1 MDKSIFDRP
10 ENFTN
15 RELSW
20 LEFNQRILGEA
31 RDRKNPLFERM
42 KFLSI
47 TASNLDEFF
56 MVRIASLKDMVNA
69 GYKKKD
75 IAGMT
80 PQEQLGA
87 LNEKTHAFCEKQYT
101 TYNRSL
107 LPKLSEAGLEI
118 VTFNSLSEKEEEFLE
133 EYFHKNVYPVLTP
146 MAIDSSRPFPLIQ
159 NKTLNIAALIKSR
172 GEDKKEKKD
181 YDIATVQV
189 PSVLPRVI
197 VLPQKDGGK
206 RKCRVILLENVI
218 EHYLDVLFLNHEI
231 ICSAPYRIMR
241 NADLSIDED
250 DAEDLLKEIEKQAAK
265 RDLEM
270 PVLIQ
275 VNIAKEES
283 KHGFEVEEI
292 DEVFSNLKDYPHV
305 KVRGLM
311 MMAPHIESSETEKY
325 FKMTQEL
332 LQRLQKEYPM
342 YQLDQLSMGMSNDYH
357 EALNHGSTMI
367 RVGSAL
373 FK

>member
-1 MDKSIFDRP
+1 MIVNEEAVKKILEEVKPAKLVAATKYVDVKEIEKLEKLGVTCFG
-10 ENFTN
+10 EN
-15 RELSW
+15 RV
-20 LEFNQRILGEA
+20 QA
-31 RDRKNPLFERM
+31 
-42 KFLSI
+42 
-47 TASNLDEFF
+47 
-56 MVRIASLKDMVNA
+56 
-69 GYKKKD
+69 
-75 IAGMT
+75 
-80 PQEQLGA
+80 
-87 LNEKTHAFCEKQYT
+87 
-101 TYNRSL
+101 
-107 LPKLSEAGLEI
+107 
-118 VTFNSLSEKEEEFLE
+118 FLE
-133 EYFHKNVYPVLTP
+133 KYENYHGNSEFQFIGTLQPNKVKYI
-146 MAIDSSRPFPLIQ
+146 IDKVTLIH
-159 NKTLNIAALIKSR
+159 AVDRYS
-172 GEDKKEKKD
+172 
-181 YDIATVQV
+181 
-189 PSVLPRVI
+189 
-197 VLPQKDGGK
+197 
-206 RKCRVILLENVI
+206 
-218 EHYLDVLFLNHEI
+218 
-231 ICSAPYRIMR
+231 
-241 NADLSIDED
+241 
-250 DAEDLLKEIEKQAAK
+250 LLKEIEKQAAK

>member
-1 MDKSIFDRP
+1 MLFRSENYHGNGEFQFIGTLQPNKVKYIIDKVTLIHAVDRY
-10 ENFTN
+10 
-15 RELSW
+15 S
-20 LEFNQRILGEA
+20 
-31 RDRKNPLFERM
+31 
-42 KFLSI
+42 
-47 TASNLDEFF
+47 
-56 MVRIASLKDMVNA
+56 
-69 GYKKKD
+69 
-75 IAGMT
+75 
-80 PQEQLGA
+80 
-87 LNEKTHAFCEKQYT
+87 
-101 TYNRSL
+101 
-107 LPKLSEAGLEI
+107 
-118 VTFNSLSEKEEEFLE
+118 
-133 EYFHKNVYPVLTP
+133 
-146 MAIDSSRPFPLIQ
+146 
-159 NKTLNIAALIKSR
+159 
-172 GEDKKEKKD
+172 
-181 YDIATVQV
+181 
-189 PSVLPRVI
+189 
-197 VLPQKDGGK
+197 
-206 RKCRVILLENVI
+206 
-218 EHYLDVLFLNHEI
+218 
-231 ICSAPYRIMR
+231 
-241 NADLSIDED
+241 
-250 DAEDLLKEIEKQAAK
+250 LLKEIEKQAAK

-367 RVGSAL
+367 RIGSAL

>member
-1 MDKSIFDRP
+1 MIVNEEAVKKILEEVKPAKLVAATKYVDVHEIEKLEELGVTCFG
-10 ENFTN
+10 EN
-15 RELSW
+15 RV
-20 LEFNQRILGEA
+20 QA
-31 RDRKNPLFERM
+31 
-42 KFLSI
+42 
-47 TASNLDEFF
+47 
-56 MVRIASLKDMVNA
+56 
-69 GYKKKD
+69 
-75 IAGMT
+75 
-80 PQEQLGA
+80 
-87 LNEKTHAFCEKQYT
+87 
-101 TYNRSL
+101 
-107 LPKLSEAGLEI
+107 
-118 VTFNSLSEKEEEFLE
+118 FLE
-133 EYFHKNVYPVLTP
+133 KYENYHGNGEFQFIGTLQPNKVKYI
-146 MAIDSSRPFPLIQ
+146 IDKVTLIH
-159 NKTLNIAALIKSR
+159 AVDRYS
-172 GEDKKEKKD
+172 
-181 YDIATVQV
+181 
-189 PSVLPRVI
+189 
-197 VLPQKDGGK
+197 
-206 RKCRVILLENVI
+206 
-218 EHYLDVLFLNHEI
+218 
-231 ICSAPYRIMR
+231 
-241 NADLSIDED
+241 
-250 DAEDLLKEIEKQAAK
+250 LLKEIEKQAAK

>member
-1 MDKSIFDRP
+1 MIVNEEAVKKILEEVKPAKLVAATKYVDVKEIEKLEKLGVTCFGENRVQAFLEKYENYHGNGEFQFIGTLQPNKVKYIIDKVTLIHAVDR
-10 ENFTN
+10 
-15 RELSW
+15 
-20 LEFNQRILGEA
+20 
-31 RDRKNPLFERM
+31 
-42 KFLSI
+42 
-47 TASNLDEFF
+47 
-56 MVRIASLKDMVNA
+56 
-69 GYKKKD
+69 Y
-75 IAGMT
+75 
-80 PQEQLGA
+80 
-87 LNEKTHAFCEKQYT
+87 
-101 TYNRSL
+101 SL
-107 LPKLSEAGLEI
+107 L
-118 VTFNSLSEKEEEFLE
+118 
-133 EYFHKNVYPVLTP
+133 
-146 MAIDSSRPFPLIQ
+146 
-159 NKTLNIAALIKSR
+159 
-172 GEDKKEKKD
+172 KK
-181 YDIATVQV
+181 
-189 PSVLPRVI
+189 
-197 VLPQKDGGK
+197 
-206 RKCRVILLENVI
+206 
-218 EHYLDVLFLNHEI
+218 
-231 ICSAPYRIMR
+231 
-241 NADLSIDED
+241 
-250 DAEDLLKEIEKQAAK
+250 IEKQAAK

>member
-1 MDKSIFDRP
+1 MIVNEEAVKKILEEVKPAKLVAATKYVDVKEIEKLEKLGVICFG
-10 ENFTN
+10 EN
-15 RELSW
+15 RV
-20 LEFNQRILGEA
+20 QA
-31 RDRKNPLFERM
+31 
-42 KFLSI
+42 
-47 TASNLDEFF
+47 
-56 MVRIASLKDMVNA
+56 
-69 GYKKKD
+69 
-75 IAGMT
+75 
-80 PQEQLGA
+80 
-87 LNEKTHAFCEKQYT
+87 
-101 TYNRSL
+101 
-107 LPKLSEAGLEI
+107 
-118 VTFNSLSEKEEEFLE
+118 FLE
-133 EYFHKNVYPVLTP
+133 KYENYHGNGEFQFIGTLQPNKVKYI
-146 MAIDSSRPFPLIQ
+146 IDKVTLIH
-159 NKTLNIAALIKSR
+159 AVDRYS
-172 GEDKKEKKD
+172 
-181 YDIATVQV
+181 
-189 PSVLPRVI
+189 
-197 VLPQKDGGK
+197 
-206 RKCRVILLENVI
+206 
-218 EHYLDVLFLNHEI
+218 
-231 ICSAPYRIMR
+231 
-241 NADLSIDED
+241 
-250 DAEDLLKEIEKQAAK
+250 LLKEIEKQAAK

-367 RVGSAL
+367 RIGSAL

>member
-1 MDKSIFDRP
+1 MIVNEEAVKKILEEVKPAKLVAATKYVDVKEIEKLEKLGVKCFG
-10 ENFTN
+10 EN
-15 RELSW
+15 RV
-20 LEFNQRILGEA
+20 QA
-31 RDRKNPLFERM
+31 
-42 KFLSI
+42 
-47 TASNLDEFF
+47 
-56 MVRIASLKDMVNA
+56 
-69 GYKKKD
+69 
-75 IAGMT
+75 
-80 PQEQLGA
+80 
-87 LNEKTHAFCEKQYT
+87 
-101 TYNRSL
+101 
-107 LPKLSEAGLEI
+107 
-118 VTFNSLSEKEEEFLE
+118 FLE
-133 EYFHKNVYPVLTP
+133 KYENYHGNGEFQFIGTLQPNKVKYI
-146 MAIDSSRPFPLIQ
+146 IDKVTLIH
-159 NKTLNIAALIKSR
+159 AVDRYS
-172 GEDKKEKKD
+172 
-181 YDIATVQV
+181 
-189 PSVLPRVI
+189 
-197 VLPQKDGGK
+197 
-206 RKCRVILLENVI
+206 
-218 EHYLDVLFLNHEI
+218 
-231 ICSAPYRIMR
+231 
-241 NADLSIDED
+241 
-250 DAEDLLKEIEKQAAK
+250 LLKEIEKQAAK

-367 RVGSAL
+367 RIGSAL